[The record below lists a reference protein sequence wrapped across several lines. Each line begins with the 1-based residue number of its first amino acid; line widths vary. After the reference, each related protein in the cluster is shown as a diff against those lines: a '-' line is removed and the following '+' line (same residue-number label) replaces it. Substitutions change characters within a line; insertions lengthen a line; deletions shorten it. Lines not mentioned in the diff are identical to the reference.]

1 MSSTIKRNETQWQLG
16 GSDDEDRSVLALA
29 SAARHPGVA
38 MAVASANFPDQKL
51 APAAILLYLLL
62 SALLSIPYVVWRRRH
77 GEVVGVMGTAKE
89 Y

>member
-16 GSDDEDRSVLALA
+16 GPDDEDRSVLALA

-62 SALLSIPYVVWRRRH
+62 SAILTIPYVMWRRRH
-77 GEVVGVMGTAKE
+77 AEIGVVMGTAKE
-89 Y
+89 